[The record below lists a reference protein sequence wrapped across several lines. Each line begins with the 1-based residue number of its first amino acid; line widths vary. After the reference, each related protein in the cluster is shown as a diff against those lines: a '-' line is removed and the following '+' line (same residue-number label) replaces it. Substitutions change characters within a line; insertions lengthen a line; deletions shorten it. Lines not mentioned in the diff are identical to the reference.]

1 MSDEPTTRYDAG
13 MKVRRAVLGDA
24 HVDRAE
30 AAKTDLDTDFQRF
43 ITEGAWGSVW
53 SRPNITLRERSMLT
67 LALLAA
73 LGNHEELAM
82 HVRATARTGAKPE
95 DLVEAMLHVA
105 VYAGVPRANHAL
117 KIIKETYK
125 EMGVQP

>member
-1 MSDEPTTRYDAG
+1 MRI
-13 MKVRRAVLGDA
+13 RRQVLGDA

-30 AAKTDLDTDFQRF
+30 ANKTDLDTDFQRF

-53 SRPNITLRERSMLT
+53 SRPGFTLRERSIVT

-73 LGNHEELAM
+73 LGNNEEIAM
-82 HVRATARTGAKPE
+82 HVRATARTGATQE

-117 KIIKETYK
+117 KIIKDTYR
-125 EMGVQP
+125 EMGET